1 MSASALFKVVLKA
14 LAGNRLRAFLT
25 VIGIVTGIAAVIG
38 ATSVGAGAQAD
49 IQATLQRLGP
59 NVLIVDGRQIL
70 VNGVPVTSSKFTITK
85 SDLTAI
91 AKLPTV
97 AAAAPSRS
105 LDMNISSS
113 RFSASTTVT
122 GITADY
128 GRILN
133 YTVDQ
138 GRFLNPMDIL
148 FGRRV
153 AVIGHT
159 PATTLFPN
167 GNAVGQSIF
176 VGGVQFQIVGVQAA
190 KGVIGQND
198 YDDNLFVPLSVA
210 ESSLFG
216 DTRFR
221 TANVLVRSGADLPLA
236 QQQITA
242 LLRQLHRLPPNYP
255 NDFLISS
262 QRDILT
268 TASSATRTFTYL
280 TGAIAGIALFVGG
293 IGIMN
298 IMLVAVSERKRE
310 IGIRKAVGASPGTI
324 QLQFLSEAVALSA
337 VGGLVG
343 LIAGIGIASA
353 INRLAGWHT
362 VVSPGSAILAV
373 VFSLSIG
380 LFFGFYPARRA
391 AKLDPIEA
399 LRNE

>member
-1 MSASALFKVVLKA
+1 VNALALVKVVLRA

-38 ATSVGAGAQAD
+38 VTSVGAGAQAD

-59 NVLIVDGRQIL
+59 NVLIVDGRQSML
-70 VNGVPVTSSKFTITK
+70 NGVPVTSSKFTITK
-85 SDLTAI
+85 GDLAAV

-105 LDMNISSS
+105 VDTNISSS
-113 RFSASTTVT
+113 RASVSTTVT

-128 GRILN
+128 GRVLN

-138 GRFLNPMDIL
+138 GRFISPIDVM

-159 PATTLFPN
+159 PAATLFPK
-167 GNAVGQSIF
+167 GNALGQYIF
-176 VGGVQFQIVGVQAA
+176 VNGVQFQIVGVQAA

-198 YDDNLFVPLSVA
+198 YDDNLFVPLSTA
-210 ESSLFG
+210 ESTLFG
-216 DTRFR
+216 DTRFS
-221 TANVLVRSGADLPLA
+221 TANILVRSGAEIPLA
-236 QQQITA
+236 QQQIKT
-242 LLRQLHRLPPNYP
+242 LLRQRHHLPPSYP
-255 NDFLISS
+255 NDFVIAS

-280 TGAIAGIALFVGG
+280 TAAIAGIALFVGG

-310 IGIRKAVGASPGTI
+310 IGIRKAVGASPVTI
-324 QLQFLSEAVALSA
+324 QLQFLTEAVTLSA
-337 VGGLVG
+337 AGGIIG
-343 LIAGIGIASA
+343 LAGGIGIAS
-353 INRLAGWHT
+353 IVNHLAGWHT
-362 VVSPGSAILAV
+362 VVSPGSAVLAV
-373 VFSLSIG
+373 AFSISIG